1 MQDRVENAKQQS
13 QSNKQ
18 RKKNTDRVRKSRLSM
33 FDSVRSSSSAI
44 FSQSSSGEG
53 AGDDTGRWKPF
64 LNQPFCFIYALPFV
78 VDRKEK
84 L

>member
-1 MQDRVENAKQQS
+1 MVHDRVGNAKQQS

-18 RKKNTDRVRKSRLSM
+18 RKKNTDRVRRSRLSM

-53 AGDDTGRWKPF
+53 GDDTGRWNSF
-64 LNQPFCFIYALPFV
+64 LNQSFCFIYALPFA
-78 VDRKEK
+78 VDRKGRS
-84 L
+84 